1 MFLKSL
7 ELNGFKSF
15 AQKTVLEFPKG
26 ITAIVG
32 PNGSGKSNII
42 DAIRWLLGERDAKN
56 IRGEKMENLI
66 FAGTPK
72 KPKMGMASVG
82 LFFNNGS
89 GFFPIDFSEISI
101 VRKVA
106 RDGLS
111 QYFLNK
117 SEIKFKEI
125 IDFFARARLGTK
137 GLTIINQGSSDLFV
151 RVTPEERKMMIEEV
165 LGLREFQ
172 IKKNE
177 AERKLKNTFINLE
190 KVKAMIE
197 EVIPRLRILKRQVG
211 KWEKRAE
218 IAKELKELEDAYFSF
233 KIGKILKAKR
243 DLEPRSRQ
251 LSNLIGQKTD
261 ELKILEINVKK
272 LEEKSE
278 HRNLNEIKI
287 EKNGLLSKNLELQKQ
302 LSRLEAKL
310 EILGEDFGADD
321 SFAKEEILNLVKS
334 IKNSLEESLKL
345 GEFGEIA
352 KAIENLIKKI
362 AEFLNQPKV
371 RKNQELGD
379 LGKSK
384 DELIKEAG
392 VIESKIKK
400 LEAEESEITVKLE
413 EFNKNFHK
421 AFEELENKKEEIRK
435 LNSEKQTTVF
445 EAEKLDIQLSDLE
458 SQLTAINRTL
468 KEFSFNKDAVEPHHI
483 NTYVWDE
490 NRHNSDDLTEME
502 RRMLKFRAELAS
514 IGEIDESMVKEAEET
529 NKHYNFLSNQM
540 ADLEAAGKN
549 LKDLIK
555 ELKRKIHDEFNKAFH
570 SINES
575 FNKFF
580 RLMFEGGHAKLKI
593 KKYELISQLTDKN
606 NRKKNPALKLN

>member
-1 MFLKSL
+1 
-7 ELNGFKSF
+7 
-15 AQKTVLEFPKG
+15 
-26 ITAIVG
+26 
-32 PNGSGKSNII
+32 
-42 DAIRWLLGERDAKN
+42 
-56 IRGEKMENLI
+56 
-66 FAGTPK
+66 
-72 KPKMGMASVG
+72 
-82 LFFNNGS
+82 
-89 GFFPIDFSEISI
+89 
-101 VRKVA
+101 
-106 RDGLS
+106 
-111 QYFLNK
+111 
-117 SEIKFKEI
+117 
-125 IDFFARARLGTK
+125 
-137 GLTIINQGSSDLFV
+137 
-151 RVTPEERKMMIEEV
+151 
-165 LGLREFQ
+165 
-172 IKKNE
+172 
-177 AERKLKNTFINLE
+177 
-190 KVKAMIE
+190 MIE

-445 EAEKLDIQLSDLE
+445 EAEKLDIQLGDLE

-468 KEFSFNKDAVEPHHI
+468 KEFSLAQDSVE
-483 NTYVWDE
+483 NQ
-490 NRHNSDDLTEME
+490 RNSGDLTEME

-514 IGEIDESMVKEAEET
+514 IGEIDESLVKEAEET

-540 ADLEAAGKN
+540 ADLEAAGKD

-606 NRKKNPALKLN
+606 NDENENIEGEKNKESEGDEEKEEQEEKSGVEIELSLPKKKITSLEMLSGGEKSLISIAALFALISVSPPPFLVLDEIDAALDEKNSRRFSNLIKEFAHKTQFIIVTHNRALMEVADVLYGVTMNEDGTSKLLSLKLESGI